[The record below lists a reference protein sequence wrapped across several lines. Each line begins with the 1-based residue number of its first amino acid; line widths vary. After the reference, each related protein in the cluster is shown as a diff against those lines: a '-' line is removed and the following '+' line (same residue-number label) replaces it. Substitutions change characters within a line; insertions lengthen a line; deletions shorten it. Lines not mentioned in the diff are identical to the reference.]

1 MFNDDYYCVL
11 SGVSPKNI
19 GEDEGDDFADLPN
32 GWLKITIQ
40 RRYENEDW
48 IHVQEI
54 KKAAVGQMLSQ
65 IPEQDRELV
74 KRSIE
79 LQVDA
84 QYCVLEEKIGRYIV
98 DEEVRYICDPTDS
111 EELLTETQK
120 LFEMIELDMEDFAIE
135 NEVEEAEVKSPQIE
149 NKEEVKEEVP
159 QQEEIEQS
167 AK

>member
-1 MFNDDYYCVL
+1 MFNEDYYCVL

-40 RRYENEDW
+40 RRYENSDW
-48 IHVQEI
+48 VHIQEI
-54 KKAAVGQMLSQ
+54 KKAAVDQMLAQ

-98 DEEVRYICDPTDS
+98 DE
-111 EELLTETQK
+111 
-120 LFEMIELDMEDFAIE
+120 
-135 NEVEEAEVKSPQIE
+135 
-149 NKEEVKEEVP
+149 
-159 QQEEIEQS
+159 
-167 AK
+167 